1 MAKKSLWQSI
11 KDFFTGGSGSSGSGS
26 SSSRSS
32 SSRSSGSSRR
42 SSSGS
47 YYGGGYS
54 SSYRSSR
61 EDEKKKRRR
70 EIEEKNK
77 QTTAKL
83 AAIAKVSQ
91 RTDALSSGKKALPPE
106 PKKLANNGVERA
118 VKKIGEK
125 SQSTDPKVEA
135 ARALKEKRDKA
146 HAEGSSLLRNNLNE
160 LKSGY
165 EKDKKAY
172 HEATGHRYDVNEEGI
187 SKEEKAERRR
197 AQKSRMYD
205 LDAELYETEA
215 HPIAASFGRGALSGV
230 TLGASE
236 LALQKSKARQESGA
250 EEFYQTHKNRGA
262 EIAGTFAGG
271 LLSYGGTAG
280 AFENL
285 GARAVGKAATTQVG
299 KRLGAEAL
307 QRTMAGEGFKAA
319 IARSLV
325 GDAIQDSTMG
335 LFDTM
340 TDVARRDDL
349 ETAGDYAKAIAQG
362 QALNYGMGLAG
373 NGLMHGLPVAGR
385 AVGNAW
391 GNFVDESRRL
401 YAVPKGIAEAGE
413 EIGGNINKATGIDLS
428 KGHTEE
434 ERTILKAR
442 YNEVKAQAN
451 KLEALSSSAEP
462 IDRKNLLMAAESLR
476 AEAGSI
482 ELALKRS
489 VGEPARF
496 VDVEALEAERAAKK
510 AEEREKL
517 AENAKSFEETSQTT
531 TEKSAEMKRH
541 DVKRPEP
548 RSAEEQRAELAKEK
562 AERKA
567 KYEAE
572 NGVVASGKNMWT
584 GEKLEFWKENGKL
597 YVGNPKG
604 KYKSFGRD
612 LPENRIKAED
622 EFDNLNY
629 TKKQRFK
636 EERKKAERAEAKAK
650 AAKEKPERPA
660 NVSYFSDKELKAMEK
675 KKDFSKLTKAEYEY
689 YFPDRKIELDFGGDE
704 EAVAKGVKSKEAQ
717 DNLEELILE
726 GKESRT
732 FTKNQLEKKISK
744 SNKRLAELEEQIKK
758 NSNASQWTQDKLSA
772 QYESQLSYNKRIRE
786 LLEQAKS
793 SEDGKVTTY
802 RNKSNYVKKTAEEP
816 EVTTTKAVLEPKGK
830 SKKGKGKKGE
840 AKADADAKAEAKPK
854 ETEVK
859 AEEAKAEPEKEAKP
873 KLTKAEKDVKSLQ
886 NKVDN
891 AEAQVKRIDKE
902 LKKKRKEGASEKSIE
917 WWENQRAEAA
927 AKRTELKAEL
937 RKAKKELGVE
947 SKPQDAALKS
957 GGKEPPE
964 PIKAEATKAPKPE
977 DFDVPADKRIK
988 KLKNQIENSEN
999 NIRRFDEAIE
1009 KKKAEGASE
1018 KSIAWSEN
1026 AKARELEKKAGFEE
1040 ELRNVEKELEAE
1052 PKIQEPTPKEE
1063 KPPKKTSTDTKK
1075 SEKTE
1080 AVEEATAQ
1088 KEPKPKLTKAE
1099 KDVNSFTKKVANA
1112 EEQVKKY
1119 DKLLKEAKKD
1129 GASENKIAN
1138 LENQLK
1144 KAKDRRK
1151 DLKAELKNANKAL
1164 EAEKKAGVIETSTE
1178 APKKAPQDKAL
1189 KENGKKPPKAK
1200 KDTKT
1205 KAPKLNEDGYASVE
1219 ESPLDVGKNSSKAN
1233 TKNKK
1238 TVTAETKV
1246 KGAKK
1251 AASKLKNK
1259 GNTFKR
1265 NAPPRGEWVHRSVY
1279 KDVTGKEVDE
1289 ALNPPTFKD
1298 YIEAKKTYEKGQA
1311 SGEKEVVSRAG
1322 TSLMNATTADAQRE
1336 FLRKGWQD
1344 GDFTYRKIKNKQ
1356 KYEEVMKRWV
1366 DEPEAVA
1373 RDIIRY
1379 NDELSSEL
1387 GDRAVDMHYQAHCV
1401 MKMLRKELDN
1411 PALSDAEREAV
1422 KEIYSSAASVTQ
1434 KLSSTSGQINQFQGV
1449 MVHCTPVKRSD
1460 NALDNIA
1467 SILDSS
1473 RGYRKNARIT
1483 IDGVEKKL
1491 SDNKATRMQQIKS
1504 LLLENEDVQKNLEKV
1519 YNATTEEEYG
1529 DAMSDLLL
1537 STYKLNH
1544 ATGFDYIQQWRY
1556 LSMLGNPKTHL
1567 RNLIGN
1573 VTFGTLRNMSNTV
1586 RTIEEKALGNYAA
1599 RHGLEIDYHGGLSP
1613 KAWRQARFKK
1623 FADDDASKKA
1633 WEYFEKHEKQI
1644 LGAQKYD
1651 SPELAAGFRH
1661 LAELNTK
1668 ILGAEDDLFRAPAY
1682 REQFIKSY
1690 NKFAKKG
1697 EITDDILE
1705 RIHREALKESQIATF
1720 NELSELAQV
1729 LASSQRGLYD
1739 ANASAGKKLIAFGSN
1754 ALLPFTKVPA
1764 NILKQSVNYSPVGA
1778 IKGITHILD
1787 AAKQGDSALFNKA
1800 LDELASGI
1808 TGTGIAALGYYLGKH
1823 TDWFTTNAGSED
1835 AAAKYKKQQG
1845 VQNYSA
1851 TVNLPNGKTYSF
1863 TLDWLVPASCTFFTG
1878 VETANQLKNG
1888 LGGANIFEAG
1898 SNLSQVMSR
1907 MIDPVLETSMLS
1919 SIYNIVENSRKSNS
1933 YDDQQSFANI
1943 ALRELVQSYLSS
1955 FVPTF
1960 QGQIARSFVYDADKM
1975 VTGEDDWEYW
1985 TNSLKVKMGLAE
1997 TDIFGDRLGDDTN
2010 AYGEVKNKKEGFGDK
2025 AWSFVKNGVLPTNIQ
2040 EVSLTDTDKQ
2050 KIKEYEDYV
2059 AAGGD
2064 PADKE
2069 YLFPKKQYRK
2079 NFTVGKKG
2087 ADPLKIDLSNEQV
2100 SLYNQAKTTGGAEGM
2115 RAVLEGAMFN
2125 HYDKDSSGK
2134 RTILKNGY
2142 TKEQKEAL
2150 ISKFEGKSM
2159 REVEEWLYKQPQFRS
2174 ATEEEQRKVLNA
2186 LWSYS
2191 QGGKAQGAKR
2201 VGEQA
2206 VIKAQGGDL
2215 DEYNFKNE
2223 LSKAKQLNLQEAVDS
2238 GLVTYAEAVDFA
2250 RNAGKTYYYDNDE
2263 GGSSSTYY
2271 NKKQMIEYLQS
2282 KGYSYEK
2289 AEALYNAFK
2298 SSNAKAYNG
2307 SSSSS
2312 GGRGRYR
2319 GRRSGGGGGGSAKA
2333 SVPAPK
2339 KITASSFIKG
2349 QALVGRR
2356 SGSSSRGSSTP
2367 TLKRVEAKIDLP
2379 TDKYLKKNRR

>member
-1 MAKKSLWQSI
+1 MAKKSLLQSI
-11 KDFFTGGSGSSGSGS
+11 RDFFTGGNKSSGKKTSSNSAKRGSASYSGG
-26 SSSRSS
+26 SSSRSYAKQS
-32 SSRSSGSSRR
+32 E
-42 SSSGS
+42 
-47 YYGGGYS
+47 
-54 SSYRSSR
+54 
-61 EDEKKKRRR
+61 EDEK
-70 EIEEKNK
+70 EKHRLKLAQQNK
-77 QTTAKL
+77 QTTANF
-83 AAIAKVSQ
+83 AEIAKVSQ
-91 RTDALSSGKKALPPE
+91 RTDALSSGKKATPPK
-106 PKKLANNGVERA
+106 PKESANKGVERA

-125 SQSTDPKVEA
+125 STLSDPKVEA
-135 ARALKEKRDKA
+135 ARALKERRDKA
-146 HAEGSSLLRNNLNE
+146 HAEGKSLIKEDLNE
-160 LKSGY
+160 LKNRY
-165 EKDKKAY
+165 EKEREAY
-172 HEATGHRYDVNEEGI
+172 HEATGHRYDVGEEGI

-215 HPIAASFGRGALSGV
+215 HPTASSFGRGVLSGV

-285 GARAVGKAATTQVG
+285 GAQAVGRAASTQVG
-299 KRLGAEAL
+299 RRLGAEAL

-349 ETAGDYAKAIAQG
+349 ETAGDYAKAVAQG
-362 QALNYGMGLAG
+362 QVLNYGMGLAG
-373 NGLMHGLPVAGR
+373 NGLMHGLP
-385 AVGNAW
+385 AVGGAARNAW
-391 GNFVDESRRL
+391 DNFVDESRRL
-401 YAVPKGIAEAGE
+401 YAVPKGLAEAGE

-434 ERTILKAR
+434 ERAILKSR

-451 KLEALSSSAEP
+451 KLEAVSSSADP
-462 IDRKNLLMAAESLR
+462 VDRANFLMAAEDLR
-476 AEAGSI
+476 AEAGAI
-482 ELALKRS
+482 EGALKRN
-489 VGEPARF
+489 VGEPAKF
-496 VDVEALEAERAAKK
+496 VDAEAVEAERAAKK
-510 AEEREKL
+510 AKEREKL

-541 DVKRPEP
+541 DIKKPEP

-572 NGVVASGKNMWT
+572 NGVVASGKNLRT
-584 GEKLEFWKENGKL
+584 GEKLEFWKENGNL
-597 YVGNPKG
+597 YVGNPNG
-604 KYKSFGRD
+604 KYQSFGRD
-612 LPENRIKAED
+612 IPENRIKAED
-622 EFDNLNY
+622 EFDYLNY

-636 EERKKAERAEAKAK
+636 EARKKAERAEAKAK
-650 AAKEKPERPA
+650 AAKEKPARPS

-675 KKDFSKLTKAEYEY
+675 NKDFSKLTKAEYEY
-689 YFPDRKIELDFGGDE
+689 YFPNRKIELDFGGDE

-732 FTKNQLEKKISK
+732 FTKNQLEKKVSK

-786 LLEQAKS
+786 LLEQAKN

-802 RNKSNYVKKTAEEP
+802 RNKSNYVKKATEEP
-816 EVTTTKAVLEPKGK
+816 EVTTTKTALEPKGK

-840 AKADADAKAEAKPK
+840 TKVDADAKAETKPK
-854 ETEVK
+854 ETKAK
-859 AEEAKAEPEKEAKP
+859 AEEAKAKAEPEGEAKP
-873 KLTKAEKDVKSLQ
+873 KLTKAEKNVKSLQ

-902 LKKKRKEGASEKSIE
+902 LKKKRKESASEKSIE
-917 WWENQRAEAA
+917 WWESQRAEAA
-927 AKRTELKAEL
+927 AKRKELKAEL
-937 RKAKKELGVE
+937 RKAKKELGAE
-947 SKPQDAALKS
+947 PKPQDTALKE
-957 GGKEPPE
+957 GGKEPPK
-964 PIKAEATKAPKPE
+964 PAKAEATETPKPE
-977 DFDVPADKRIK
+977 DFEVPTNKQIK
-988 KLKNQIENSEN
+988 KLENQIANAEN

-1009 KKKAEGASE
+1009 KKKAEGATE

-1026 AKARELEKKAGFEE
+1026 AKAREVAKKE
-1040 ELRNVEKELEAE
+1040 ELEAE
-1052 PKIQEPTPKEE
+1052 LADA
-1063 KPPKKTSTDTKK
+1063 KKALKAEAK
-1075 SEKTE
+1075 SEVPFADDHDLTVLRQELADTE
-1080 AVEEATAQ
+1080 KQLEATKARVADI
-1088 KEPKPKLTKAE
+1088 EENKPDVYATDIYDNAKADVDALTKE
-1099 KDVNSFTKKVANA
+1099 VEDYKQ
-1112 EEQVKKY
+1112 E
-1119 DKLLKEAKKD
+1119 
-1129 GASENKIAN
+1129 IA
-1138 LENQLK
+1138 
-1144 KAKDRRK
+1144 DRE
-1151 DLKAELKNANKAL
+1151 AELKN
-1164 EAEKKAGVIETSTE
+1164 ST
-1178 APKKAPQDKAL
+1178 AKPQDKAL
-1189 KENGKKPPKAK
+1189 KDNGKKPPKAK
-1200 KDTKT
+1200 KGAEAKE
-1205 KAPKLNEDGYASVE
+1205 KAKPPTLNEDGYASVD
-1219 ESPLDVGKNSSKAN
+1219 ESPFDNAMPNTQKAKSQKGKKS
-1233 TKNKK
+1233 
-1238 TVTAETKV
+1238 ETS
-1246 KGAKK
+1246 AK
-1251 AASKLKNK
+1251 ASKK
-1259 GNTFKR
+1259 GSKKSKKGGEFRR
-1265 NAPPRGEWVHRSVY
+1265 NPSPRGEGLHKNVY
-1279 KDVTGKEVDE
+1279 ENVTGEELNE
-1289 ALNPPTFKD
+1289 AINPPTFKD
-1298 YIEAKKTYEKGQA
+1298 YIEARKTYEKGQA

-1449 MVHCTPVKRSD
+1449 MVHCTPAKRSD

-1473 RGYRKNARIT
+1473 RGYRKKARIN
-1483 IDGVEKKL
+1483 IDGVEMRL
-1491 SDNKATRMQQIKS
+1491 SDNKSTRMKQIKS

-1529 DAMSDLLL
+1529 DAMSELLL

-1573 VTFGTLRNMSNTV
+1573 VTFGTLRNVSNTV
-1586 RTIEEKALGNYAA
+1586 RTIEEKTLGNYAA

-1633 WEYFEKHEKQI
+1633 WEYFEKNKKTI

-1661 LAELNTK
+1661 LADANTK
-1668 ILGAEDDLFRAPAY
+1668 LLGAEDDLFRAPAY

-1720 NELSELAQV
+1720 NEFSELAQV

-1739 ANASAGKKLIAFGSN
+1739 ANASLGKKAVAFGSN

-1778 IKGITHILD
+1778 VKGVAHILD

-1808 TGTGIAALGYYLGKH
+1808 TGTGIAALGYFLGKH
-1823 TDWFTTNAGSED
+1823 TDIFTTNAGSED

-1878 VETANQLKNG
+1878 VEAANQLKNG

-1919 SIYNIVENSRKSNS
+1919 SIYNIVENSRKSSS

-1955 FVPTF
+1955 FVPTL

-1997 TDIFGDRLGDDTN
+1997 TDILGDRLGDDTN
-2010 AYGEVKNKKEGFGDK
+2010 AYGEVKNKKEDFGDK
-2025 AWSFVKNGVLPTNIQ
+2025 AWSFVKNGILPTNIQ
-2040 EVSLTDTDKQ
+2040 EVSLTDVGKQ

-2059 AAGGD
+2059 AEGGD

-2087 ADPLKIDLSNEQV
+2087 ADPLKIDLTNEQV

-2134 RTILKNGY
+2134 RTVLKNGY
-2142 TKEQKEAL
+2142 TAEQKAQL
-2150 ISKFEGKSM
+2150 IKKFEGKSL

-2191 QGGKAQGAKR
+2191 QSGKAQGAKR

-2223 LSKAKQLNLQEAVDS
+2223 LSKTKQLKLQEAVDS
-2238 GLVTYAEAVDFA
+2238 GIITYAEAVDFA

-2298 SSNAKAYNG
+2298 ASNAKDYNG
-2307 SSSSS
+2307 SGSSS
-2312 GGRGRYR
+2312 GGRGYR
-2319 GRRSGGGGGGSAKA
+2319 GRRGGGRRGSSAKA
-2333 SVPAPK
+2333 KVPAPK
-2339 KITASSFIKG
+2339 KISASSLIKG
-2349 QALVGRR
+2349 QALVSK
-2356 SGSSSRGSSTP
+2356 SGSSSSRSNVP

-2379 TDKYLKKNRR
+2379 TDKYAKKNRR